1 MEGGGVVGQLGAGGE
16 GQVAAVVAGRLAGA
30 VGGRIV
36 VRGDGGGGRGLVPL
50 LQVGF
55 VLRHTLRL

>member
-36 VRGDGGGGRGLVPL
+36 VRGDGGGGSGLVPL
-50 LQVGF
+50 LQVRF
-55 VLRHTLRL
+55 VLRH